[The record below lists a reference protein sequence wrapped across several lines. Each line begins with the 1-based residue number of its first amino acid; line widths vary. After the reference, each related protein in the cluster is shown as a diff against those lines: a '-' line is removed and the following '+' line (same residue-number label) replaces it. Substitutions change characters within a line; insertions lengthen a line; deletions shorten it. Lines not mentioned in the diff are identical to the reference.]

1 MVRITAKLKIAA
13 GLAAGALTL
22 GAAGAY
28 AATANN
34 TITVDNPT
42 SFTLGTGD
50 NPLTLVPL
58 NGAAALTLPANG
70 FKNAGECVSWL
81 AKNRNYAVAP
91 QGSLGSSLKL
101 SKNYHGKLLSGANAW
116 CKTQPMSTAKS
127 DSAKT
132 ETPDA
137 TESDSDSTESS
148 AGTSHGHRHA
158 YGRGTHVAD

>member
-28 AATANN
+28 AAANANN

-50 NPLTLVPL
+50 NQLTLVPL

-81 AKNRNYAVAP
+81 AKNRNYALAP

-101 SKNYHGKLLSGANAW
+101 SKNYHGKLLSGANASS
-116 CKTQPMSTAKS
+116 KTPPISSAKS

-137 TESDSDSTESS
+137 TESDSDSTEAS
-148 AGTSHGHRHA
+148 AGTSHGH
-158 YGRGTHVAD
+158 